1 MRHQMIAIALAGGLS
16 LPVASDSPPL
26 GTHAIR
32 GVVKSVSPT
41 SLVITRSRGRRRDMM
56 FVMSSSTDREGSLAA
71 GTPVSIRYVMQ
82 GKVLIATAV
91 AVESRPCESL
101 RR

>member
-1 MRHQMIAIALAGGLS
+1 
-16 LPVASDSPPL
+16 
-26 GTHAIR
+26 
-32 GVVKSVSPT
+32 
-41 SLVITRSRGRRRDMM
+41 
-56 FVMSSSTDREGSLAA
+56 MSSSTDREGSLAA